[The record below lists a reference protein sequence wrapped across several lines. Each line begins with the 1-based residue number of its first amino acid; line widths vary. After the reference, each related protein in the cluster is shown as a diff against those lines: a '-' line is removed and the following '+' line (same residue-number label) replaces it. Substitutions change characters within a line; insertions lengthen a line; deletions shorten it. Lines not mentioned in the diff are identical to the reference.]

1 MNDIRRFERRVLQH
15 TEFDDD
21 EGFEENANESINL
34 SDMESAAPYE
44 QELASK
50 GKPET
55 SFDVVPYTKPL
66 AKGQIDPYILEIRRR
81 LQEDIHARR
90 EREKR
95 RRKVLVDQLRAL
107 EAIEVSPTL
116 MRMRRT
122 MFYCLGCQT
131 RRIARQSFASSI
143 AVRTASGSG
152 IVTNATRKRRSQ
164 TESHC
169 LRTTIGNSTKP
180 RLCRSDG
187 PRSGETS
194 VESIDRS

>member
-21 EGFEENANESINL
+21 EGFDENANESVNL

-44 QELASK
+44 QESTEK
-50 GKPET
+50 GKTET
-55 SFDVVPYTKPL
+55 SFELVPYTSKPI

-107 EAIEVSPTL
+107 ESIEVS
-116 MRMRRT
+116 
-122 MFYCLGCQT
+122 
-131 RRIARQSFASSI
+131 
-143 AVRTASGSG
+143 
-152 IVTNATRKRRSQ
+152 
-164 TESHC
+164 
-169 LRTTIGNSTKP
+169 
-180 RLCRSDG
+180 
-187 PRSGETS
+187 
-194 VESIDRS
+194 